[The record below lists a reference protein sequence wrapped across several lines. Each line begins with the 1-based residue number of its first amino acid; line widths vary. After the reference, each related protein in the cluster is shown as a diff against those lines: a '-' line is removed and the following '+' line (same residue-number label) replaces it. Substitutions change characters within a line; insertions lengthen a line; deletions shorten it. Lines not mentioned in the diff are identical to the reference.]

1 MTLPAKRAEPINTIE
16 IVFPE
21 DSNHFQSLFGGRLLA
36 WMDKASYYAAFRYA
50 GFPAVTASVESLD
63 FSHSPKVG
71 DVLDIIAQ
79 VIHTGRSSMVIKV
92 DVYCQDVYHKK
103 EKVLANTGF
112 FNFVALDHEGH
123 PQPIPPLLV
132 ETETEKSLWELGLK
146 VKERARNRRQ
156 DTPRKGQ
163 KN

>member
-1 MTLPAKRAEPINTIE
+1 MSLEPKKSDPITTIE

-36 WMDKASYYAAFRYA
+36 WMDKASYYAAFRYS

-71 DVLDIIAQ
+71 DVLDIIAR

-92 DVYCQDVYHKK
+92 DVFCQDVYHAQA
-103 EKVLANTGF
+103 KVLANTGF
-112 FNFVALDHEGH
+112 FNFVAKNAEGT
-123 PQPIPPLLV
+123 PEEIPPLSV
-132 ETETEKSLWELGLK
+132 ETDDEKQLWELGK
-146 VKERARNRRQ
+146 SVKEMAAKRRDQ
-156 DTPRKGQ
+156 S
-163 KN
+163 N

>member
-1 MTLPAKRAEPINTIE
+1 MELQPKRAEEVTSIE

-63 FSHSPKVG
+63 FSLSPKVG
-71 DVLDIIAQ
+71 DVLDIVAR

-92 DVYCQDVYHKK
+92 SVYCQDVNHQEKK
-103 EKVLANTGF
+103 ILTNRGF
-112 FNFVALDHEGH
+112 FNFVALNKEGE
-123 PQPIPPLLV
+123 PQPIPPLIV
-132 ETETEKSLWELGLK
+132 ETDEDKRLWELGAS
-146 VKERARNRRQ
+146 VKKIADER
-156 DTPRKGQ
+156 RKAT
-163 KN
+163 

>member
-1 MTLPAKRAEPINTIE
+1 MTQSLKKAEPVSTIE

-36 WMDKASYYAAFRYA
+36 WMDKVSYYAAFRYA

-71 DVLDIIAQ
+71 DVLDIVAR

-92 DVYCQDVYHKK
+92 DVFCQDVQHRKA
-103 EKVLANTGF
+103 KVLSNTGL
-112 FNFVALDHEGH
+112 FNFVALNEAGQ

-132 ETETEKSLWELGLK
+132 ETDEEKELWELGERVKAVADQRRRSSQK
-146 VKERARNRRQ
+146 V
-156 DTPRKGQ
+156 
-163 KN
+163 